1 MPTTRLITA
10 AIAIALIAAALAGP
24 AAAVPGDSHDWHY
37 QPHSWYAGESTIQ
50 GSAPAGG
57 ATANVYVPPDET
69 ANVYVPPDEPVVA
82 NATTRA
88 ADPPTWPANPRPI
101 ARTHAVV
108 NAPASGLDW
117 GSAGI
122 GGGAVVA
129 AVAITLAGIVGV
141 RRRRTARPRP
151 LITR

>member
-10 AIAIALIAAALAGP
+10 AIAVALTAAALAGP
-24 AAAVPGDSHDWHY
+24 AAAVPGDAHDWHY
-37 QPHSWYAGESTIQ
+37 QPQSWYAGKSTIQ
-50 GSAPAGG
+50 GSTQSDG
-57 ATANVYVPPDET
+57 ATAHVYVPP
-69 ANVYVPPDEPVVA
+69 AA
-82 NATTRA
+82 LFAGNATTRA
-88 ADPPTWPANPRPI
+88 AAPPTWPASPKPI
-101 ARTHAVV
+101 ARTRAVV

-122 GGGAVVA
+122 GGAAVVA
-129 AVAITLAGIVGV
+129 AVAITLASIVGV

>member
-10 AIAIALIAAALAGP
+10 AIAVALTAAALAGP
-24 AAAVPGDSHDWHY
+24 AAAVPGDSHY
-37 QPHSWYAGESTIQ
+37 QPYSWYAGKSTIQ
-50 GSAPAGG
+50 GSTQSDG
-57 ATANVYVPPDET
+57 ATANVYVPPAELF
-69 ANVYVPPDEPVVA
+69 AG

-88 ADPPTWPANPRPI
+88 AGPPTWPANPTPI
-101 ARTHAVV
+101 ARTRAVV

-122 GGGAVVA
+122 GGAAVA
-129 AVAITLAGIVGV
+129 GAVAITLAGIVGV